1 MAVCITFML
10 PNKNGGGRKGGAG
23 HARQI
28 SGNDTNMNVS
38 VGYLGRD
45 DNARYNFLKLLNDQT
60 MYWANLYGLTVS
72 PLDTSS
78 PTNLSSKRTLC
89 FKFSEM
95 KKCLDIFSKQK
106 ETNEI
111 EMSARL
117 SLLHQMAHICHHQ
130 HRTHTLR
137 DNFLK

>member
-10 PNKNGGGRKGGAG
+10 PNKNGGGRKGGVG

-45 DNARYNFLKLLNDQT
+45 DNARYNFLKLLNDRT
-60 MYWANLYGLTVS
+60 MYWANLYGLTVKPIKHLYPNKS
-72 PLDTSS
+72 IIKT
-78 PTNLSSKRTLC
+78 C

-95 KKCLDIFSKQK
+95 KKCLNIFGKQR
-106 ETNEI
+106 ETKKI

-117 SLLHQMAHICHHQ
+117 
-130 HRTHTLR
+130 
-137 DNFLK
+137 